1 MPSALT
7 TPSPAAAE
15 TLPPTLRANL
25 EALALRSPAAAQAI
39 AAAEPRQDLEW
50 VDTPQGPVCLVQGR
64 ALGSRRRPAEEGE
77 RLAEEVD
84 PKEAGVFG
92 VLGFGCG
99 HHVRE
104 VSRRAG
110 SMAAVLVFEPD
121 VALLRAV
128 LERIDCA
135 PWLRD
140 GPVHLLID
148 PDDDSAISSAIQRYE
163 ALVAL
168 GVKIVEHPPS
178 RARLGESA
186 GAFAQAL
193 TRLTATVRTT
203 VMTTMV
209 QTEVTVR
216 NNLLNLDHYLV
227 GAQNSAGGV
236 ADLANLCQGRPA
248 VVVSAGPSLTR
259 TIDALAAT
267 GLRERC
273 VIVAVQTA
281 LKPLL
286 ARGIRPH
293 FVTSLDYHE
302 IGRRFFEGLREED
315 VRGVTLVAEPK
326 VSPTVPAI
334 FPGPVR
340 CPGESTLD
348 ALLGEELA
356 GEHGALPS
364 GSTVAHLAYYLA
376 RHLGCD
382 PVILTGQDLGF
393 TDGQYYGA
401 GASIHETWACELN
414 PFTTLEMFEWERIAR
429 NKRILRA
436 VKDHQGRRLYSD
448 EQMAAYLAHF
458 ERDFLQD
465 SERGLRVVDATEG
478 GAAKRHTDAMPL
490 REALDAF
497 APPDAAPLPA
507 IPMPEV
513 RGSIDPA
520 LRARARRRIRS
531 VRQDVG
537 RMAALSRRTGD
548 ALDDLCAELGR
559 DRPDTR
565 RANKLIE
572 ETHRLRDEA
581 HALEPAFDLVQGLNQ
596 TGAFR
601 RARADRAI
609 ALETD
614 LDANAKQRRRAQRDA
629 ENVRW
634 LADSADALARMLD
647 DALAALDGGAKRV
660 HIAASPEQEPGTGRP
675 GAAARVAGLLVEDL
689 TTDDAALRA
698 AVERLTRCQRL
709 DRVVALTSDRSR
721 AEQRLA
727 DTGAQVIEA
736 DLEQDLARIERI
748 RRVRRFSLGAWR
760 SGVAGLTCYDE
771 HLPLRAAGEALE
783 RLGMDAALVVGADWR
798 DLDPD
803 LCARLIERHAE
814 DPASRRI
821 VFSQAPAGFA
831 GCVIERGLLIDYAA
845 CIRDANP
852 WASVGGALRYS
863 PAKPAPDPIANAICV
878 GVDPELRDRHPTP
891 APHLALEL
899 TTRRARRGGL
909 RDAWL
914 RLPPEPIDADAQNT
928 IDLVRAV
935 CASRPNACVTLAG
948 RGDPMLH
955 PDFDRIAQEIL
966 DPGCALHVRTD
977 LAGAEDAPDRLLAL
991 APDVVSVDLYAASRQ
1006 GYEIATGADDYPLVT
1021 RRLDRLRQTRD
1032 NSCGLP
1038 RPWIV
1043 PRMTRC
1049 DALLEHIEGFYD
1061 GWLRVLACAAI
1072 DPVPPGA
1079 RDERLQPLPLPRLA
1093 RRRFAAA
1100 TLCVS
1105 ASGEIIDTHDDRCT
1119 GDPLRQADA
1128 EMIRQDWS

>member
-7 TPSPAAAE
+7 TPADQTTDA
-15 TLPPTLRANL
+15 LPPTLRANL
-25 EALALRSPAAAQAI
+25 EALSLRSPAAARAI
-39 AAAEPRQDLEW
+39 AAAEPRRDLEW
-50 VDTPQGPVCLVQGR
+50 VETPQGPVCLLDGR
-64 ALGSRRRPAEEGE
+64 ALASRRRPGDEGD
-77 RLAEEVD
+77 RLAEGVD
-84 PKEAGVFG
+84 PKQAGVFG

-110 SMAAVLVFEPD
+110 AMAAVLVFEPD

-148 PDDDSAISSAIQRYE
+148 PDDDAAISSAIQRYE

-168 GVKIVEHPPS
+168 GVRIVEHPPS

-209 QTEVTVR
+209 QTEITIR

-227 GAQNSAGGV
+227 GAQDSAGGV

-248 VVVSAGPSLTR
+248 VVVSAGPSLSR
-259 TIDALAAT
+259 TIDALAAP
-267 GLRERC
+267 GLRDRC

-286 ARGIRPH
+286 AREIRPH

-302 IGRRFFEGLREED
+302 IGRRFFEGLREEE

-340 CPGESTLD
+340 CPGEPTLD
-348 ALLGEELA
+348 ALLGEDLA

-436 VKDHQGRRLYSD
+436 VKDHQGRRIYSD

-458 ERDFLQD
+458 ERDFLRD

-497 APPDAAPLPA
+497 APPDADPLPR
-507 IPMPEV
+507 IPSPPARSEV
-513 RGSIDPA
+513 APA
-520 LRARARRRIRS
+520 VLRRARERIGS
-531 VRQDVG
+531 VRRDVG
-537 RMAALSRRTGD
+537 RMAALSRRVGAT
-548 ALDDLCAELGR
+548 LDDLCAELER

-565 RANKLIE
+565 RANKIIE
-572 ETHRLRDEA
+572 EAHRLRDEA
-581 HALEPAFDLVQGLNQ
+581 HALQPAFDLVQRLNQ

-609 ALETD
+609 ALESD
-614 LDANAKQRRRAQRDA
+614 LDAQTTQRRRAQRDA

-647 DALAALDGGAKRV
+647 DALAALDGAPKRV
-660 HIAASPEQEPGTGRP
+660 HIAASPEHESGTGRP
-675 GAAARVAGLLVEDL
+675 AAAARVAGLLVEDL
-689 TTDDAALRA
+689 ATDDAALRA
-698 AVERLTRCQRL
+698 AIERLIRCERL
-709 DRVVALTSDRSR
+709 DRVVALTSDRAR
-721 AEQRLA
+721 AERRLEG
-727 DTGAQVIEA
+727 TGAKVVEA
-736 DLEQDLARIERI
+736 ELEQDLARIERI

-783 RLGMDAALVVGADWR
+783 RLGLDAALVVGSEWR

-803 LCARLIERHAE
+803 LCDRLVERHAE
-814 DPASRRI
+814 DPGARRI

-831 GCVIERGLLIDYAA
+831 GCVIDRGLLNDYAA

-863 PAKPAPDPIANAICV
+863 PTKPAPDPIANAICV
-878 GVDPELRDRHPTP
+878 GVDPELRDRLPTP

-899 TTRRARRGGL
+899 TTRRTRRGGL

-914 RLPPEPIDADAQNT
+914 RLPPEPIDADAEKT
-928 IDLVRAV
+928 LDLVRAV
-935 CASRPNACVTLAG
+935 CAKHPNPCVTLAG

-955 PDFDRIAQEIL
+955 ADFERIAREIL
-966 DPGCALHVRTD
+966 DAGCALHVRTD
-977 LAGAEDAPDRLLAL
+977 LAGADAPERLLAL

-1021 RRLDRLRQTRD
+1021 ERLDCLRRGQD
-1032 NSCGLP
+1032 NACGLP

-1049 DALLEHIEGFYD
+1049 NALLEHIEGFYD

-1093 RRRFAAA
+1093 RQRFAAA

-1105 ASGEIIDTHDDRCT
+1105 ASGEIIDTHDERCV
-1119 GDPLRQADA
+1119 GAPAQDA
-1128 EMIRQDWS
+1128 P